1 MLLQVL
7 VIGELIEQAPAG
19 EQSRYRDKTTVI
31 DLILEPFMLPFV
43 RAVAKRFRS
52 ARRQDFILS
61 HPRLRGIP
69 SVDLVEQPA
78 VNGPERIHATRRLLK
93 AYKIAH
99 AEEASIP
106 IGPAEDDLWT
116 NLVTSTFGQLL
127 QILDADDP
135 EALANYLLH
144 FGETYTWFG
153 GLTFSL
159 DAYVRSEDR
168 SRVALTYF
176 DKLICLAES
185 LGVLP
190 VEHPEHGRWGQNLYL
205 DIADTIRGIETVL
218 GISIAPPLGAV
229 HVVGIKTPHGV
240 FHYRHLNA
248 IYTAHRLHTLLS
260 KEGGAVCEYGGGLG
274 VVALYA
280 RRMGISDY
288 TLIDIPLTN
297 LFAGHFLINSIG
309 AQAVSLYGETQR
321 PDSIKI
327 LPFWKCLDAPN
338 DAFRISINQDSFP
351 EVDEA
356 LVRRYL
362 REIGRTTQEYF
373 LSINHEAQSTMTPTR
388 QQLNISTILKDY
400 ANFTRQYRSRY
411 WLREG
416 YLEELYKVAR

>member
-1 MLLQVL
+1 MITL
-7 VIGELIEQAPAG
+7 
-19 EQSRYRDKTTVI
+19 TTKR
-31 DLILEPFMLPFV
+31 LMLPIL
-43 RAVAKRFRS
+43 RAVAKRFHS
-52 ARRQDFILS
+52 ERRQDFILS

-69 SVDLVEQPA
+69 SVDLVEEPA
-78 VNGPERIHATRRLLK
+78 VTRPERIHATRRLLK

-99 AEEASIP
+99 AEEASIG

-116 NLVTSTFGQLL
+116 TLVASNFGRLL
-127 QILDADDP
+127 QILEADDP
-135 EALANYLLH
+135 EALADYLSH

-159 DAYVRSEDR
+159 DGYAGSKDR
-168 SRVALTYF
+168 SHVALTYF

-190 VEHPEHGRWGQNLYL
+190 FEHPEHGRWGQNLYV
-205 DIADTIRGIETVL
+205 DIGDTIRGIETVL
-218 GISIAPPLGAV
+218 GISIAPPLGVV

-248 IYTAHRLHTLLS
+248 IYTAHRLQTLLS
-260 KEGGAVCEYGGGLG
+260 NQGGAVCEYGGGIG

-309 AQAVSLYGETQR
+309 ADAVSLYGETQTTG
-321 PDSIKI
+321 SIKV
-327 LPFWKCLDAPN
+327 LPFWKCLDAAN
-338 DAFRISINQDSFP
+338 DAFRISMNQDSFP

-362 REIGRTTQEYF
+362 LEISRTTQEYF
-373 LSINHEAQSTMTPTR
+373 LSINHEAQSKMTPKR
-388 QQLNISTILKDY
+388 QQLNISAILKEY

-416 YLEELYKVAR
+416 YVEELYKVAR